1 MDLILKSEVIA
12 MKQKLIDVAL
22 DIQSGECQRD
32 PVQLGE
38 KVVEVIKLLDDIEP
52 K

>member
-1 MDLILKSEVIA
+1 MDLILKSEIVEV
-12 MKQKLIDVAL
+12 KQMLISVVL

-32 PVQLGE
+32 PQRLGD
-38 KVVEVIKLLDDIEP
+38 KVEAVIKRLDEIEP